1 MADDPTVID
10 PILEEL
16 KTSFFNQ
23 KTKPLQFRKVQLRNL
38 IKGLNELNEKFET
51 ALAQDLG
58 YNSFNTFV
66 FSQMIS
72 ILNVEDNLHNLE
84 EWAKPRVADTSLI
97 VGPAI
102 SYVLP
107 EPYGVALVLSAWN
120 YPVFTSIPPVAV
132 AIAAGNC
139 VILKPSELAP
149 ATSLVLNELFTKYL
163 DNSCYRVIE
172 GKVEVAKAI
181 IEKAF
186 DFIFF
191 TGSPEKGKLVGQVCQ
206 KKLMFYLSKN

>member
-1 MADDPTVID
+1 MIADDPTVID
-10 PILEEL
+10 PILQEL

-23 KTKPLQFRKVQLRNL
+23 KTKPLQFRKAQLRNL

-58 YNSFNTFV
+58 YNSFNTYV

-72 ILNVEDNLHNLE
+72 ILDVEDNLNHLE
-84 EWAKPRVADTSLI
+84 EWAKPRAADTSLI

-102 SYVLP
+102 SYILP

-120 YPVFTSIPPVAV
+120 YPVFTSIPPVSA

-149 ATSLVLNELFTKYL
+149 ATSVALNELFTKYL

-181 IEKAF
+181 IEKPF

-191 TGSPEKGKLVGQVCQ
+191 TGSPEKGKLVGQVSQ
-206 KKLMFYLSKN
+206 KNFMFY